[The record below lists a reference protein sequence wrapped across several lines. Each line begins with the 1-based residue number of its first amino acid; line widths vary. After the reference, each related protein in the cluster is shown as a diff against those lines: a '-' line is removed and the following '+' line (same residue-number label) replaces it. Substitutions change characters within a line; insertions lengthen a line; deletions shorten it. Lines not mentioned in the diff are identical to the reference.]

1 MTPVRIPVRKLAWAT
16 DLHLVFLRGGAQ
28 LAFIESLAQTDA
40 DAIAIT
46 GDISDG
52 RWLGRHLSMIA
63 ERVQKPIFVILGNHD
78 RYHTTFDEAEEQTA
92 RVVAL
97 HPHVHRLTGNE
108 IFDLNGKSALIGI
121 DGWADGK
128 SGSGQESPVIL
139 NDSVMIA
146 DFATLTR
153 EEGWRQMEE
162 LSQAS
167 AATIQP
173 TLDSAM
179 RSFAEVFLLTHV
191 PPLPEAAWHEGG
203 MSEPDF
209 LPHFCNARLGEV
221 LRAACVRH
229 PGSKLTVLC
238 GHTHGAGVH
247 SEGNLTILTAGAAY
261 GNPRIDRVLAIPG

>member
-1 MTPVRIPVRKLAWAT
+1 MTTLPIPIRQLAWAT
-16 DLHLVFLRGGAQ
+16 DLHLVFLRSAAQ
-28 LAFIESLAQTDA
+28 REFCESLAQMDA

-52 RWLGRHLSMIA
+52 RLLGRHLAMIA
-63 ERVQKPIFVILGNHD
+63 ESVQKPIFVVLGNHD
-78 RYHTTFDEAEEQTA
+78 RYHTTFDEAEEQVA
-92 RVVAL
+92 RVAAIY
-97 HPHVHRLTGNE
+97 PHIHRLTGKE
-108 IFDLNGKSALIGI
+108 IFELSGHTALVGI
-121 DGWADGK
+121 DGWADGI
-128 SGSGQESPVIL
+128 SGSGQESEVIL

-153 EEGWRQMEE
+153 EEGWKLMEE

-167 AATIQP
+167 AQTIQP
-173 TLDSAM
+173 ALESAM
-179 RSFAEVFLLTHV
+179 QSFAEVILLTHV

-209 LPHFCNARLGEV
+209 LPHFCNARLGET
-221 LRAACVRH
+221 LRAACARH
-229 PGSKLTVLC
+229 PKSKLTVLC

-247 SEGNLTILTAGAAY
+247 SEGNLTILTAGASY